1 MKMKY
6 SNEIKREMKGL
17 PRKRHPFKLSQNAK
31 SNLETLCVLTFWVF
45 GFIAAIFYYIGLF

>member
-6 SNEIKREMKGL
+6 SKEIKREMKGL

-31 SNLETLCVLTFWVF
+31 SNIETFCVLSCWVF
-45 GFIAAIFYYIGLF
+45 GFIAARFHYIGLF